1 MKLYICSDTHLE
13 FGNLELKNND
23 NVDVLVLAG
32 DIMIAEDLYRHPKER
47 IESNI
52 LHNSGLGTRQ
62 SAAKMYREFLSNC
75 SNEFPHVIYI
85 AGNHEF
91 YHGKWKR
98 TLEVLREE
106 CQVFNNV
113 YFLDNETKVIN
124 DVTFIGGTLWTDL
137 NKGDPITMSMI
148 KNMMNDY
155 RQVVNEDTGYHYLS
169 PATTFA
175 KHRQTVEFIKKTVE
189 TDQAKTYVVVG
200 HHAPSPLSIGYKYK
214 GDTIMNGGYASD
226 LSELILDHP
235 QIKLWIHGHT
245 HDCFDYMIGETR
257 IVCNPRGYYGYE
269 QRANEFFPKLVEV

>member
-1 MKLYICSDTHLE
+1 
-13 FGNLELKNND
+13 
-23 NVDVLVLAG
+23 
-32 DIMIAEDLYRHPKER
+32 
-47 IESNI
+47 
-52 LHNSGLGTRQ
+52 
-62 SAAKMYREFLSNC
+62 MYREFLSNC

-189 TDQAKTYVVVG
+189 TEQTKTYVVVG

-214 GDTIMNGGYASD
+214 GDTIMNGGYVSD

-269 QRANEFFPKLVEV
+269 QRANEFSPKLVEV